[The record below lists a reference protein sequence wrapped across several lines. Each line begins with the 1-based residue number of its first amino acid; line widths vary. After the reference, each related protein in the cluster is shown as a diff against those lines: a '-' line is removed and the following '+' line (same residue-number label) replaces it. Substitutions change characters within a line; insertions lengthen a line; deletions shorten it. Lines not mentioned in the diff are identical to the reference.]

1 MTSDRCPLCPPILIQ
16 HHNPPTSGIGTAS
29 AGHSRR
35 YCHVLSVRNP
45 QHRTLPR
52 PTETRLLAA
61 FLNGAPR
68 PMKMGT
74 TASPWRYDGLSDL
87 GMSLAGVA
95 VARRQRCNQS
105 AQVLLDGASK
115 KPV

>member
-1 MTSDRCPLCPPILIQ
+1 MTLDNPANVRKRHRVRFGSFASIL
-16 HHNPPTSGIGTAS
+16 PCA
-29 AGHSRR
+29 
-35 YCHVLSVRNP
+35 LVRNP

-68 PMKMGT
+68 PMKMAI

-95 VARRQRCNQS
+95 VARRQRCNQRPHQGHRQATRLS
-105 AQVLLDGASK
+105 IAPSDRRHS
-115 KPV
+115 